1 LKLNEN
7 AVRVVHELIAHAD
20 RLHVTVAAPQGDA
33 CVIDCGVQAS
43 GGLEA
48 GRCLAEAC
56 LAGLARVRITHGNE
70 ALWSGPWV
78 SVTTD
83 HPLAACMASQ
93 YAGWPLSYGDYFAM
107 GSGPMRAARG
117 REPLF
122 ERIGLL
128 EQPWRVV
135 GVLESARLPP
145 DEVRRDIARQCQV
158 EPENL
163 TLLVA
168 PTASLAGTVQVV
180 ARSVETALHKL
191 LELGFDVSRVVAG
204 HGVAPLPPVAAD
216 NLTGI
221 GRTNDAV
228 LYAARVTLWVHGDDD
243 SLRTIGPRVPSQ
255 ASRDHGRPFAEIFD
269 DYDRDFY
276 RIDPLLFS
284 PAEVHFI
291 NLDTGRMFRFGEPQ
305 PQVLEKSFLGR

>member
-1 LKLNEN
+1 MRSRC
-7 AVRVVHELIAHAD
+7 A
-20 RLHVTVAAPQGDA
+20 
-33 CVIDCGVQAS
+33 
-43 GGLEA
+43 GGLDA

-56 LAGLARVRITHGNE
+56 LAGLARVRFTHGNE

-83 HPLAACMASQ
+83 HPLSACMASQ

-122 ERIGLL
+122 ERIGFL
-128 EQPWRVV
+128 EQPSRVV

-145 DEVRRDIARQCQV
+145 EEVRRDIARQCQV

-191 LELGFDVSRVVAG
+191 LELDFDLSRVVAG
-204 HGVAPLPPVAAD
+204 YGVAPLPPVAAD

-228 LYAARVTLWVHGDDD
+228 LYGARVTLWVRGDDD
-243 SLRTIGPRVPSQ
+243 SLQTIGPQVPSRGVARPRSTVRRDLRRLRPGLLSHRPVVVQ
-255 ASRDHGRPFAEIFD
+255 SRRSPFRQPGHRSDVPVRTTATAGAGEIL
-269 DYDRDFY
+269 
-276 RIDPLLFS
+276 PGT
-284 PAEVHFI
+284 
-291 NLDTGRMFRFGEPQ
+291 LDSREFR
-305 PQVLEKSFLGR
+305 